1 MKFHSSSAPRT
12 CRAGID
18 GILEDHQLFGK
29 MVLMKVNYASVLSS
43 IPLQMIYYLNICY
56 YIFYFLTTL
65 LMVIYK
71 SQVFSFPDG
80 NLALDLILLIL
91 MVILE
96 VIRLYHGFKGNLT
109 EEAIPIVINMVLTI
123 GSMLFSLYYL
133 LWQTYVLRADVI
145 INAILLVIYGLEE
158 VLDIIAISAFV
169 R

>member
-1 MKFHSSSAPRT
+1 
-12 CRAGID
+12 
-18 GILEDHQLFGK
+18 

-43 IPLQMIYYLNICY
+43 IPLQMVYYLNICY

-80 NLALDLILLIL
+80 NLALDLILLNL
-91 MVILE
+91 MIILE